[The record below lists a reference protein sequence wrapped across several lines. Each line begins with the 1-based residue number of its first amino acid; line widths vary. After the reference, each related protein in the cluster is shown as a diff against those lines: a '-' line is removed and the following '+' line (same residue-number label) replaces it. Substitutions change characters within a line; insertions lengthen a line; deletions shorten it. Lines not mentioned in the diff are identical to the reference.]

1 MNRAV
6 CPPGAEFDIGSGIL
20 GRRNFDDDR
29 NFGTSERRNFGTPE
43 LRNVEAAKN
52 LGAKNYAAAVQ
63 NAPQNPRTDIAE
75 NQESHDM
82 MDDESSFAADEM
94 EDVIAVVLPDVQTT
108 PSIAIAALG
117 VPPTNVLPINPPL
130 TNIIS
135 PSANII
141 SPSISN
147 NPLTTPLTPPPTLER
162 NFVGETQQ
170 KLLSSILPRPKFS
183 GNPFDWVDFAREF
196 QFYWKFNNFGPEIYS
211 VILLSC
217 LPADDQ
223 VLYRGHLAK
232 GMSKDVFVRRL
243 NDRFAIR
250 EKYTTRERWYGTKLA
265 VSKSV
270 LGFEKFVLLW
280 ETLRDELPGVS
291 EDESKQAFLTALPTP
306 LRSLTLKREAKAEK
320 LFSTSECVQFLRKHL
335 SAESRAS
342 DLKADLNSSANIS
355 VQAV

>member
-1 MNRAV
+1 
-6 CPPGAEFDIGSGIL
+6 
-20 GRRNFDDDR
+20 
-29 NFGTSERRNFGTPE
+29 
-43 LRNVEAAKN
+43 
-52 LGAKNYAAAVQ
+52 
-63 NAPQNPRTDIAE
+63 
-75 NQESHDM
+75 
-82 MDDESSFAADEM
+82 
-94 EDVIAVVLPDVQTT
+94 
-108 PSIAIAALG
+108 
-117 VPPTNVLPINPPL
+117 
-130 TNIIS
+130 
-135 PSANII
+135 
-141 SPSISN
+141 
-147 NPLTTPLTPPPTLER
+147 LER

-232 GMSKDVFVRRL
+232 GMSKDVFVRQL

-250 EKYTTRERWYGTKLA
+250 EKYTTRERWYGMKLA

-342 DLKADLNSSANIS
+342 DLEAELNSSANIS
-355 VQAV
+355 VQAVQAKRGGRAKGTKSDQEAAPRGRPSKQDDDVQWIASGSGNGSGPTRGRSENRPNDTKRDSTSNSRGPGNRSTSFSGNRSTSFSGNRGANSGGGGRRESSRDNSQKIVCILCKQTGHRWTDCSRNCCTG